1 MTPAPLLPE
10 NTLFPKHLLGTGALS
25 EKDID
30 RILDTAQAYVERN
43 RQRDKKHPILR
54 GLTQIN
60 LFYENSTRT
69 RTSFELAG
77 KRLGMD
83 VINISADASSVKKGE
98 SLVDTALTLNAMR
111 PDCIVIRHPASGA
124 VQLFASYVSCPVIN
138 AGDGAHQHPTQALL
152 DALTMRQHKGSIKGL
167 NVTICGDILH
177 SRVAR
182 SNALLLK
189 TMGAHVTLVAPE
201 HLMPAHAGEVFGC
214 NVTHDMRK
222 GLQDADI
229 VMMLRV
235 QQERMIGKSIPSVRE
250 YFAFYGLDRD
260 KLSRAKPDALIMHP
274 GPINRGV
281 EIDSALADDIERS
294 IILSQVENGVAIR
307 QALLELML
315 QE

>member
-1 MTPAPLLPE
+1 MTRAHSLTHSQAFPA
-10 NTLFPKHLLGTGALS
+10 HLLGTESLS
-25 EKDID
+25 AQQITQ
-30 RILDTAQAYVERN
+30 ILDMAQGHAQRN
-43 RQRDKKHPILR
+43 RQRDKKHPALR
-54 GLTQIN
+54 GLTLIN
-60 LFYENSTRT
+60 VFYENSTRT

-98 SLVDTALTLNAMR
+98 SLVDTALTLNAMH

-124 VQLFASYVSCPVIN
+124 VELFARYVDCPVIN

-152 DALTMRQHKGSIKGL
+152 DALTIRDHKGTIKGL
-167 NVTICGDILH
+167 NITICGDILH

-189 TMGAHVTLVAPE
+189 TIGASVTLVAPE
-201 HLMPAHAGEVFGC
+201 HLMPAHAANVFGC
-214 NVTHDMRK
+214 ETTHDMRK
-222 GLQDADI
+222 GLEGADI

-250 YFAFYGLDRD
+250 YFHFYGLDYS
-260 KLSRAKPDALIMHP
+260 KLALAKPDALVMHP

-294 IILSQVENGVAIR
+294 IILSQVENGVAVR